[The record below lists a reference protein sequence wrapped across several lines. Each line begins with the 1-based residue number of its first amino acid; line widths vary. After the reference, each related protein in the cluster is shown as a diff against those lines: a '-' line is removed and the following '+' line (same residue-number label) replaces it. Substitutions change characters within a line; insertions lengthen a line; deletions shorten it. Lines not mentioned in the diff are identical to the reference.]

1 MAELKAIVAY
11 LEDLLR
17 HREIPDR
24 YCPSGLQ
31 VEGAA
36 EVSSIGFCV
45 DACLESFQALG
56 ECQLVI
62 VHHGLFWP
70 SAGRITGALRERLA
84 YLLTRDMSLY
94 ASHLPLDKHPNLG
107 NNAQLLAQLGLKAEE
122 EFGEVGWLGEFDSP
136 VPRTEL
142 VERLG
147 KILAGPVR
155 LLDFGPQEVLR
166 IGVSSGSGG
175 HELLAAAATRR
186 ADLVLTGETSHP
198 MYHAARE
205 AGVNVA
211 LGGHYATETW
221 GLKAL
226 MPRLE
231 EAFGVQTWFVDVPT
245 GF

>member
-1 MAELKAIVAY
+1 MARADEMVAY

-31 VEGAA
+31 VEGVA
-36 EVSSIGFCV
+36 EVRSVGFAV
-45 DACLESFQALG
+45 DACMESFRQL
-56 ECQLVI
+56 EDCQMIL

-70 SAGRITGALRERLA
+70 SVGRVTGSIRERLA
-84 YLLTRDMSLY
+84 FLLSRGIGLF

-107 NNAQLLAQLGLKAEE
+107 NNAQILKRLGLEARE
-122 EFGEVGWLGEFDSP
+122 EFGEVGWLGEFDRAL
-136 VPRTEL
+136 PRDE
-142 VERLG
+142 VQGRIARVLG
-147 KILAGPVR
+147 GPVR
-155 LLDFGPQEVLR
+155 LLAFGPVEVLR
-166 IGVSSGSGG
+166 LGVSSGMGSFD
-175 HELLAAAATRR
+175 LLGAAASRG
-186 ADLVLTGETSHP
+186 ADLILTGEASHP

-205 AGVNVA
+205 AGANVA

-226 MPRLE
+226 MPLLE
-231 EAFGVQTWFVDVPT
+231 DTFGVTTRFVDIPT